1 MDIKTVQV
9 RVEHEGLSFLTI
21 TLPDFG
27 KDFHKSLEQGSVD
40 SSLFKAF
47 SRKREAP
54 GDIGLPRFLGGFLS
68 RVFDGRSGLLLAD
81 PDVTA
86 IFAIRQLSLLFSKIL
101 LPCSDARVRRAM
113 SEFVECEQDVRKNDA
128 GLTDADLA
136 TFARV
141 SSLLFADVWSRVD
154 LAIYSGNI
162 VPRHGPG
169 STSDKLRGNAKYNL
183 STWTDRLEEIFLA
196 GEFLL
201 PSWSYYDH
209 YRDIDILEPG
219 QELPVKVIPVP
230 KTLKTPRI
238 IAMEPTCMQYVQQG
252 ILERLL
258 ESIGESPLLGSMIG
272 FRDQEIN
279 QLLAREGS
287 LTGELA
293 TLDLSEASDRVSN
306 QLVRTMLR
314 NHPWSF
320 QGVDA
325 CRSRKADVPGHGVI
339 RLAKF
344 APMGSALCF
353 PIEAM
358 VFLTCVFVGV
368 EQELNRPLTRR
379 DVKSL
384 ASRVRVY
391 GDDIIVPSRYVRSA
405 VGALERF
412 GARVNLG
419 KSYVNGKFRESC
431 GKEYF
436 NGLDVSIVKVRQ
448 PLPTQQKCVT
458 EINSTVSLRNQ
469 FYNSGLVRTAEWL
482 DAVIGKYL
490 KYFPNVLP
498 ESPVL
503 GREEFGFVTA
513 ERSHPHLQSPLVRGY
528 VMSHVIP
535 SDPLDG
541 HGALLKYF
549 LKRGE
554 QPFADGSHLERAGR
568 PQAVNIRLRW
578 ASPL

>member
-1 MDIKTVQV
+1 
-9 RVEHEGLSFLTI
+9 
-21 TLPDFG
+21 
-27 KDFHKSLEQGSVD
+27 
-40 SSLFKAF
+40 
-47 SRKREAP
+47 
-54 GDIGLPRFLGGFLS
+54 
-68 RVFDGRSGLLLAD
+68 
-81 PDVTA
+81 
-86 IFAIRQLSLLFSKIL
+86 
-101 LPCSDARVRRAM
+101 
-113 SEFVECEQDVRKNDA
+113 
-128 GLTDADLA
+128 
-136 TFARV
+136 
-141 SSLLFADVWSRVD
+141 
-154 LAIYSGNI
+154 
-162 VPRHGPG
+162 
-169 STSDKLRGNAKYNL
+169 
-183 STWTDRLEEIFLA
+183 
-196 GEFLL
+196 
-201 PSWSYYDH
+201 
-209 YRDIDILEPG
+209 
-219 QELPVKVIPVP
+219 
-230 KTLKTPRI
+230 
-238 IAMEPTCMQYVQQG
+238 
-252 ILERLL
+252 
-258 ESIGESPLLGSMIG
+258 
-272 FRDQEIN
+272 
-279 QLLAREGS
+279 
-287 LTGELA
+287 
-293 TLDLSEASDRVSN
+293 
-306 QLVRTMLR
+306 
-314 NHPWSF
+314 
-320 QGVDA
+320 
-325 CRSRKADVPGHGVI
+325 
-339 RLAKF
+339 
-344 APMGSALCF
+344 MGSALCF